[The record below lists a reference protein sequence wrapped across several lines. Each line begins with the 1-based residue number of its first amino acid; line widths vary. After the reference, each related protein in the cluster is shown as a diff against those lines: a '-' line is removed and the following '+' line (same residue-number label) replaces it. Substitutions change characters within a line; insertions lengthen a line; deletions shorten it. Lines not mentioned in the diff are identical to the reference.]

1 MYIKRIL
8 IACMVVL
15 VGACQS
21 TNRPAPVEAKQAISE
36 AQVPTNNA
44 ISAPELPAEVEAE
57 LMPEL
62 ALQPGNLL
70 QVEHRFDVNARNV
83 DAKAFFPALVKGSP
97 LSVAL
102 HPGVE
107 GQITLKLKEVTLKEA
122 IDVVADMYGYDIKR
136 RGKILHVYPAG
147 MRIETIPLN
156 YLMLERYGYTRTR
169 INSGGITG
177 SDSDNNSS
185 SNNNSNNSSSNNS
198 SNNYSNNNNSS
209 GNSNRSDSFNGTKIE
224 SATETRFW
232 YELEET
238 LRGMIGINMRRDRGN
253 DTSYANDGRMVVV
266 SPQAGLVTV
275 RAFPDEIRTIKT
287 FLSKSEKNLQRQ
299 VVLEAKIIEVTLSDG
314 YQQGID
320 WTNAGDVFGST
331 EVLFN
336 SVSQIPGDAISS
348 VLGGGGALT
357 VTDGN
362 FQAVVKLLQTQ
373 GDVNVLSSPRITAS
387 NNQKAVIK
395 VGTDE
400 YFVTD
405 VSNTTITG
413 TNPVTNPSVELTP
426 FFSGVALDVTPQIN
440 DQGEVL
446 LHVHPSVTDV
456 KEQRK
461 VISFGSDSGT
471 LDLPLAQSDI
481 RETDTV
487 IKASSG
493 DVVVI
498 GGLMSSKQEEI
509 VSKVPFIGSIPG
521 LGELFTNR
529 AVSNQKTELV
539 ILIQPTVV
547 AQDTWQNE
555 LKKSQELLNT
565 WYPEDN

>member
-1 MYIKRIL
+1 MYMKWIFVGL
-8 IACMVVL
+8 AAVL
-15 VGACQS
+15 LNACQ
-21 TNRPAPVEAKQAISE
+21 TTPRPNPSEAKQAITE
-36 AQVPTNNA
+36 AQQQSDIPKPA
-44 ISAPELPAEVEAE
+44 LDLPDAVQAE

-62 ALQPGNLL
+62 ALQQDDLL
-70 QVEHRFDVNARNV
+70 QTEHRFDVNARDV
-83 DAKAFFPALVKGSP
+83 EAKAFFPALVQGSP
-97 LSVAL
+97 LSVAI

-107 GQITLKLKEVTLKEA
+107 GKISLQLKEVTLKET
-122 IDVVADMYGYDIKR
+122 IDVVADMYGYDIQR
-136 RGKILHVYPAG
+136 RGKVLHVYPAG

-169 INSGGITG
+169 ISSGGITANQ
-177 SDSDNNSS
+177 DSNNGSS
-185 SNNNSNNSSSNNS
+185 SGDSNNS
-198 SNNYSNNNNSS
+198 SNSNSNSS
-209 GNSNRSDSFNGTKIE
+209 NSSNSNSSRSDSFDGTRIE
-224 SATETRFW
+224 SSTETRFW
-232 YELEET
+232 SELEDS
-238 LRGMIGINMRRDRGN
+238 LRGMIGLNSRN
-253 DTSYANDGRMVVV
+253 DGASAYAEDGRMVVV

-275 RAFPDEIRTIKT
+275 RAFPDEIRTIKA
-287 FLSKSEKNLQRQ
+287 FLNQSETNLQRQ
-299 VVLEAKIIEVTLSDG
+299 VILEAKIIEVTLSDG

-320 WTNAGDVFGST
+320 WTNAGDLIGST

-336 SVSQIPGDAISS
+336 SVSQLPGNAISS

-357 VTDGN
+357 ITEGN
-362 FQAVVKLLQTQ
+362 FQSVVNLLQTQ

-405 VSNTTITG
+405 VSSTTISG
-413 TNPVTNPSVELTP
+413 TSTVTTPTVELTP
-426 FFSGVALDVTPQIN
+426 FFSGVALDVTPQIDDN
-440 DQGEVL
+440 GQVL

-456 KEQRK
+456 VEQRK
-461 VISFGSDSGT
+461 EINFGSEMGS

-487 IKASSG
+487 IKAHSG

-498 GGLMSSKQEEI
+498 GGLMRSKQQEL

-529 AVSNQKTELV
+529 SKASSKTELI

-547 AQDTWQNE
+547 QQQTWQNE
-555 LKKSQELLNT
+555 LKKSQKLLNT

>member
-1 MYIKRIL
+1 MYIKGMLIGAGVIL
-8 IACMVVL
+8 L
-15 VGACQS
+15 GACQTTS
-21 TNRPAPVEAKQAISE
+21 RPEPTEAKQAINQ
-36 AQVPTNNA
+36 AQQSSVKPLTLA
-44 ISAPELPAEVEAE
+44 QLPPEVSAE

-62 ALQPGNLL
+62 ALAEHNLL
-70 QVEHRFDVNARNV
+70 PVEHRFDVNARDV
-83 DAKAFFPALVKGSP
+83 DARAFFPALVKGSP

-107 GQITLKLKEVTLKEA
+107 GKISLQLKEVSLKEVL
-122 IDVVADMYGYDIKR
+122 DVVADMYGYDIKR
-136 RGKILHVYPAG
+136 NGKVLHIYPAG

-169 INSGGITG
+169 INSGGIT
-177 SDSDNNSS
+177 SNENDNNSNS
-185 SNNNSNNSSSNNS
+185 DSSYSNNNSNRSTNSSSSNS
-198 SNNYSNNNNSS
+198 NS
-209 GNSNRSDSFNGTKIE
+209 SNRSDSFNGTKIE
-224 SATETRFW
+224 SSTETRFW

-238 LRGMIGINMRRDRGN
+238 LRGMIGINMRRDDGN
-253 DTSYANDGRMVVV
+253 DSSYAQDGRMVVV
-266 SPQAGLVTV
+266 SPQAGLVTI
-275 RAFPDEIRTIKT
+275 RAYPDEIRMIKS
-287 FLSKSEKNLQRQ
+287 FLSQSEQHLQRQ
-299 VVLEAKIIEVTLSDG
+299 VILEAKIIEVTLSDG

-320 WTNAGDVFGST
+320 WTNAGDLFGST

-336 SVSQIPGDAISS
+336 SVSQLPGNAISN
-348 VLGGGGALT
+348 LIGGGGALT
-357 VTDGN
+357 ITEGN
-362 FQAVVKLLQTQ
+362 FQSVVKLLQTQ

-405 VSNTTITG
+405 VSSTTITG

-426 FFSGVALDVTPQIN
+426 FFSGVALDVTPQI
-440 DQGEVL
+440 DDAGQVL

-456 KEQRK
+456 TEQRK
-461 VISFGSDSGT
+461 VISFGSASDT

-487 IKASSG
+487 IRANSG

-498 GGLMSSKQEEI
+498 GGLMSSKQQEV
-509 VSKVPFIGSIPG
+509 VSKVPFVGAIPG

-529 AVSNQKTELV
+529 VTSTQKTELV

-547 AQDTWQNE
+547 AHNTWENE

-565 WYPEDN
+565 WYPEQ

>member
-1 MYIKRIL
+1 MYIKRIFL
-8 IACMVVL
+8 GISIVL
-15 VGACQS
+15 LSACQ
-21 TNRPAPVEAKQAISE
+21 TTKRPDPVDAKQALNE
-36 AQVPTNNA
+36 AQQQTV
-44 ISAPELPAEVEAE
+44 APIAAPDLPEEVQAE

-62 ALQPGNLL
+62 ALQQNDLL

-83 DAKAFFPALVKGSP
+83 DALAFFPALIKGSP
-97 LSVAL
+97 LSVAM

-107 GQITLKLKEVTLKEA
+107 GKITLKLKEVTLKEA
-122 IDVVADMYGYDIKR
+122 VDVVADMYGYDIKR
-136 RGKILHVYPAG
+136 QGKVLHVYPAG

-169 INSGGITG
+169 INSGGIT
-177 SDSDNNSS
+177 DSDD
-185 SNNNSNNSSSNNS
+185 NNSNNSSSNNS
-198 SNNYSNNNNSS
+198 SNNNSSNNSSNNSNNNNST
-209 GNSNRSDSFNGTKIE
+209 GSNRNSSFNGTKIE
-224 SATETRFW
+224 SATETRLW
-232 YELEET
+232 YELEES

-299 VVLEAKIIEVTLSDG
+299 VILEAKIIEVTLSDG

-348 VLGGGGALT
+348 ILGGGGALT

-405 VSNTTITG
+405 VSNTTISG
-413 TNPVTNPSVELTP
+413 TSTVSNPSVELTP
-426 FFSGVALDVTPQIN
+426 FFSGVALDVTPQIDDN
-440 DQGEVL
+440 GQVL

-461 VISFGSDSGT
+461 VISFGSESDS

-487 IKASSG
+487 IKAQSG

-509 VSKVPFIGSIPG
+509 VSQVPFLGAIPG

-529 AVSNQKTELV
+529 AVSTSKTELV

-547 AQDTWQNE
+547 QQDTWKNE
-555 LKKSQELLNT
+555 LKKSQELLNA
-565 WYPEDN
+565 WYPED

>member
-1 MYIKRIL
+1 MYIKRIF
-8 IACMVVL
+8 IGCVVVL
-15 VGACQS
+15 VSACQS
-21 TNRPAPVEAKQAISE
+21 TSRPDPVEAKQAISE
-36 AQVPTNNA
+36 AQKPVPST
-44 ISAPELPAEVEAE
+44 IKAPELPAEVQAE

-62 ALQPGNLL
+62 GLQQGDLL

-83 DAKAFFPALVKGSP
+83 DAKTFFPALIKGSP
-97 LSVAL
+97 LSVAM

-107 GQITLKLKEVTLKEA
+107 GKITLKLKEVTLKEA
-122 IDVVADMYGYDIKR
+122 IDVVSDMYGYDVKR
-136 RGKILHVYPAG
+136 SGKILHVYPAG

-177 SDSDNNSS
+177 GDSDNNSS
-185 SNNNSNNSSSNNS
+185 SNNSSNNSSSNNS
-198 SNNYSNNNNSS
+198 SNNNNSS
-209 GNSNRSDSFNGTKIE
+209 RNSNRSDSFNGTKIE

-238 LRGMIGINMRRDRGN
+238 LRGMIGISMRRDRGN

-287 FLSKSEKNLQRQ
+287 FLAKSERNLQRQ
-299 VVLEAKIIEVTLSDG
+299 VILEAKIIEVTLSDG

-320 WTNAGDVFGST
+320 WTNAGDVIGST

-336 SVSQIPGDAISS
+336 NTSQIPGDAISAI
-348 VLGGGGALT
+348 LGGGGALT

-362 FQAVVKLLQTQ
+362 FQAVVSLLQTQ

-405 VSNTTITG
+405 VSNTTISG

-426 FFSGVALDVTPQIN
+426 FFSGVALDVTPQIDDN
-440 DQGEVL
+440 GQVL
-446 LHVHPSVTDV
+446 LHVHPSVTEV

-461 VISFGSDSGT
+461 VISFGSSSEQ

-487 IKASSG
+487 IKANSG

-509 VSKVPFIGSIPG
+509 ISKVPFIGSIPG
-521 LGELFTNR
+521 LGELFTNK
-529 AVSNQKTELV
+529 AISSKKTELV

-547 AQDTWQNE
+547 TEDTWQIE
-555 LKKSQELLNT
+555 LQKSQDLLNT
-565 WYPEDN
+565 WYPEEN